1 MSAGIRLGF
10 LLLLAPAPLAAQ
22 GFLEGFSYEGL
33 RFSGIGVDIGAVASD
48 RLATEIIASLR
59 VDYGLIAP
67 RVRTLL
73 GVSYFR
79 SRFDDAEI
87 EEFEQK
93 LEGLVV
99 TTAPFSID
107 VGEVTWTDIAVDLD
121 LQYLFAPR
129 AQIVPY
135 AGVGIGVHFRDAA
148 GAAVDG
154 TFVEDALQTVAAAL
168 NVSAGVEVGIMPNLA
183 FTIDTRG
190 ILSSGLLAGTLRGG
204 FMVRLPGGGE

>member
-1 MSAGIRLGF
+1 MSAGTRLAV
-10 LLLLAPAPLAAQ
+10 LLLLLPAPAAAQ

-33 RFSGIGVDIGAVASD
+33 RLSGIGADIGAVASD
-48 RLATEIIASLR
+48 RLATEVIGSLR
-59 VDYGLIAP
+59 IDYGLIAP

-87 EEFEQK
+87 AEFEQK

-121 LQYLFAPR
+121 LQYLFATR
-129 AQIVPY
+129 ARVIPY
-135 AGVGIGVHFRDAA
+135 AGLGIGVHFRDAA
-148 GAAVDG
+148 GAAIDG

-168 NVSAGVEVGIMPNLA
+168 NVSAGVEVGIVPNLA
-183 FTIDTRG
+183 FTVDLRG
-190 ILSSGLLAGTLRGG
+190 IVSSGLLAGTARGG
-204 FMVRLPGGGE
+204 LMFRLPREGS